1 MSNLQD
7 IKILIKEEKFAQANK
22 MLDQILLRESQN
34 QEALKLKRELQS
46 LAYNKNLQLVDQKL
60 SEYQDLFTAKKYAQL
75 IPKLKKLQTY
85 APGYSKLD
93 KFVLKVYKEYE
104 KTVQK
109 KQGGEI
115 QQLQA
120 SIDKLI
126 ATNNGQQAI
135 LEIENYAVKHQDNPV
150 FQKMVI
156 ETKRKVIN
164 SKLSRNKKALK
175 KLNAPSKFEFLKKL
189 YHIDITYP
197 LIQKE
202 LYKAKKELESY
213 DKRQKKVYLREAK
226 IQLKILYNQ
235 KKYPECIQA
244 CKELLKV
251 FPNNKSAVKYFEK
264 AKSKQIQQNYL
275 MAYAKITQ
283 SA

>member
-34 QEALKLKRELQS
+34 QEALKLKRELQN

-93 KFVLKVYKEYE
+93 KFVLKVYREYE

-164 SKLSRNKKALK
+164 NKLSRNKKALK

-202 LYKAKKELESY
+202 LYKAKKGIRVL
-213 DKRQKKVYLREAK
+213 
-226 IQLKILYNQ
+226 
-235 KKYPECIQA
+235 
-244 CKELLKV
+244 
-251 FPNNKSAVKYFEK
+251 
-264 AKSKQIQQNYL
+264 
-275 MAYAKITQ
+275 
-283 SA
+283 

>member
-34 QEALKLKRELQS
+34 QEALKLKRELQN

-60 SEYQDLFTAKKYAQL
+60 AEYQDLFTAKKYAQL

-93 KFVLKVYKEYE
+93 KFVLKVYNEYE
-104 KTVQK
+104 KTVHK
-109 KQGGEI
+109 NKGSEI
-115 QQLQA
+115 KQLQQ
-120 SIDKLI
+120 KLDQLI
-126 ATNNGQQAI
+126 SQNNGKQAI
-135 LEIENYAVKHQDNPV
+135 LDIETYAVKHQDNPV

-156 ETKRKVIN
+156 ETKRKVIDK
-164 SKLSRNKKALK
+164 KLKNNKKALK
-175 KLNAPSKFEFLKKL
+175 RLNAPSKFEFLKKL
-189 YHIDITYP
+189 YQIDITYP
-197 LIQKE
+197 VIQKE

-213 DKRQKKVYLREAK
+213 DKKQKKVYLREAK

-264 AKSKQIQQNYL
+264 ATSRQIQQNYL

>member
-34 QEALKLKRELQS
+34 QEALKLKRELQN

-60 SEYQDLFTAKKYAQL
+60 AEYQDLFTAKKYAQL

-93 KFVLKVYKEYE
+93 KFVLKVYNEYE
-104 KTVQK
+104 KTVHK
-109 KQGGEI
+109 NKGSEI
-115 QQLQA
+115 KQLQQ
-120 SIDKLI
+120 KLDQLI
-126 ATNNGQQAI
+126 SQNNGKQAI
-135 LEIENYAVKHQDNPV
+135 LDIETYAVKHQDNPV

-156 ETKRKVIN
+156 ETKRKVIDK
-164 SKLSRNKKALK
+164 KLKNNKKALK
-175 KLNAPSKFEFLKKL
+175 RLNAPSKFEFLKKL
-189 YHIDITYP
+189 YQIDITYQV
-197 LIQKE
+197 IQKE
-202 LYKAKKELESY
+202 LYKTKKELESY
-213 DKRQKKVYLREAK
+213 DKKQKKVYLREAK

-264 AKSKQIQQNYL
+264 ATSRQIQQNYL

>member
-34 QEALKLKRELQS
+34 QEALKLKRELQN

-93 KFVLKVYKEYE
+93 KFVLKVYREYE

-164 SKLSRNKKALK
+164 NKLSRNKKALK

-213 DKRQKKVYLREAK
+213 DKKQKKVYLREAK

-264 AKSKQIQQNYL
+264 ARSRQIQQNYL

>member
-7 IKILIKEEKFAQANK
+7 IKILIKEEKFTQANK
-22 MLDQILLRESQN
+22 MLNQVLLRESQN
-34 QEALKLKRELQS
+34 QEALKLKRELQN
-46 LAYNKNLQLVDQKL
+46 LAYNKNIQLVDQKIL
-60 SEYQDLFTAKKYAQL
+60 DYQQLYLEKKYTQL

-104 KTVQK
+104 KTVQD
-109 KQGGEI
+109 KQGGTI
-115 QQLQA
+115 KTLQN
-120 SIDKLI
+120 SSDNHI
-126 ATNNGQQAI
+126 AKNDGKQAI
-135 LEIENYAVKHQDNPV
+135 LEIENYAIKHQENPV
-150 FQKMVI
+150 FQKMVL
-156 ETKRKVIN
+156 ETKRKVIDN
-164 SKLSRNKKALK
+164 KLIRNKKALK

-189 YHIDITYP
+189 YQIDITYP
-197 LIQKE
+197 RIQKE
-202 LYKAKKELESY
+202 LYKAKKELEIY
-213 DKRQKKVYLREAK
+213 DKKHKKVYLREAK
-226 IQLKILYNQ
+226 IQLKIMYNQ

-251 FPNNKSAVKYFEK
+251 FPNNKVAIKYFEK
-264 AKSKQIQQNYL
+264 ARDRQIQQNYL

>member
-34 QEALKLKRELQS
+34 QEALKLKRELQN

-104 KTVQK
+104 KTIQK

-126 ATNNGQQAI
+126 AAKNGQQAI
-135 LEIENYAVKHQDNPV
+135 LEIEKMAVKHQDNPV

-156 ETKRKVIN
+156 ETKRKVIDN
-164 SKLSRNKKALK
+164 KLSRNKKALK

-213 DKRQKKVYLREAK
+213 DKKQKKVYLREAK
-226 IQLKILYNQ
+226 IQLKILFNQ

-251 FPNNKSAVKYFEK
+251 FPSNKSAVKYFEK
-264 AKSKQIQQNYL
+264 ARSRQIQQNYL

>member
-7 IKILIKEEKFAQANK
+7 IKILIKEEKFAQANT
-22 MLDQILLRESQN
+22 MLDQILLREAQN
-34 QEALKLKRELQS
+34 QEALKLKRELQN

-93 KFVLKVYKEYE
+93 KFVLKFYNEYE

-115 QQLQA
+115 KQLQQQLDQ
-120 SIDKLI
+120 LI
-126 ATNNGQQAI
+126 SENNGKKAI
-135 LEIENYAVKHQDNPV
+135 LDIETYAVKHQDNPV

-156 ETKRKVIN
+156 ETKRKVIDQ
-164 SKLSRNKKALK
+164 KLKNNQRALK
-175 KLNAPSKFEFLKKL
+175 RLNAPSKFEFLKKL
-189 YHIDITYP
+189 YQIDITYP
-197 LIQKE
+197 VIQKE

-213 DKRQKKVYLREAK
+213 DKKQKKVYLREAK

-251 FPNNKSAVKYFEK
+251 FPNNKSAVKFFEK
-264 AKSKQIQQNYL
+264 ATSRQIQQNYL